1 MNLNFVDAGRLLC
14 LKWDPQRHLASRRSD
29 RQRFIAGECRKA
41 LREGW
46 GPNPDNRG
54 ISIMIETT
62 LHKLAEHILGLD
74 EASLASLWEK
84 YKTRTEN
91 FEISREWEKAVIIF
105 FIINAVRAKNQMF
118 NEQIQQRNQPQPEPG
133 QAPRRP
139 RGKPDLRRVK

>member
-1 MNLNFVDAGRLLC
+1 
-14 LKWDPQRHLASRRSD
+14 
-29 RQRFIAGECRKA
+29 
-41 LREGW
+41 
-46 GPNPDNRG
+46 
-54 ISIMIETT
+54 MIETT

-84 YKTRTEN
+84 YKARMEN
-91 FEISREWEKAVIIF
+91 FEISREWDKAVIIF

-118 NEQIQQRNQPQPEPG
+118 NEQIQKRNQPQPEPG